1 MEMKNVIRPAIR
13 PISAL
18 IFAIMALG
26 TLGTT
31 GCTAR
36 TILSFQDHP
45 SYPVTALEVFET
57 KSYYV
62 YATHE
67 HQFFSCA
74 DAGDKLVC
82 KRTCGGQ
89 LDVLCPN
96 DVSTSYGGK
105 TNVR

>member
-1 MEMKNVIRPAIR
+1 MEMKSFIRPALHA
-13 PISAL
+13 ISAAAL
-18 IFAIMALG
+18 AAFA
-26 TLGTT
+26 LGTT
-31 GCTAR
+31 GCVSR
-36 TILSFQDHP
+36 TILSFEDHP
-45 SYPVTALEVFET
+45 SYPVTDLEVFET
-57 KSYYV
+57 RSYYV

-89 LDVLCPN
+89 LDVQCPN

>member
-1 MEMKNVIRPAIR
+1 MEMKSLIRPALR
-13 PISAL
+13 AISTAAL
-18 IFAIMALG
+18 AAFA
-26 TLGTT
+26 LGTT
-31 GCTAR
+31 GCVSR
-36 TILSFQDHP
+36 TILSFEDHP
-45 SYPVTALEVFET
+45 SYPVTDLEVFET
-57 KSYYV
+57 RSYYV

-89 LDVLCPN
+89 LDIQCPN

>member
-1 MEMKNVIRPAIR
+1 MVMKNVIFTA
-13 PISAL
+13 
-18 IFAIMALG
+18 IFAIAA
-26 TLGTT
+26 LGTT

-45 SYPVTALEVFET
+45 SYPVTDLEVFET

-67 HQFFSCA
+67 HQFFSCT

-89 LDVLCPN
+89 LDVVCPS

-105 TNVR
+105 SNVR

>member
-1 MEMKNVIRPAIR
+1 MEMKNVIRQAIR
-13 PISAL
+13 AMSAAAL
-18 IFAIMALG
+18 AVTALG
-26 TLGTT
+26 AT
-31 GCTAR
+31 GCVSR
-36 TILSFQDHP
+36 TMLSFQDHP
-45 SYPVTALEVFET
+45 SYPVTDLEVFET
-57 KSYYV
+57 KSYFV

-89 LDVLCPN
+89 LDIQCPS

>member
-1 MEMKNVIRPAIR
+1 MKNVIRPAIR
-13 PISAL
+13 AISAAAL
-18 IFAIMALG
+18 AVTALG
-26 TLGTT
+26 TS
-31 GCTAR
+31 GCVSR
-36 TILSFQDHP
+36 TMLSFEDHP
-45 SYPVTALEVFET
+45 SYPVTDLEVFET
-57 KSYYV
+57 KSYFV

-89 LDVLCPN
+89 LDVQCPN

>member
-1 MEMKNVIRPAIR
+1 MEMKNVIRQAIR
-13 PISAL
+13 AMSAAAL
-18 IFAIMALG
+18 AVTALG
-26 TLGTT
+26 AT
-31 GCTAR
+31 GCVSR
-36 TILSFQDHP
+36 KMLSFEDHP
-45 SYPVTALEVFET
+45 SYPVTDLEVFET
-57 KSYYV
+57 RSYFV

-89 LDVLCPN
+89 LDIQCPN

>member
-13 PISAL
+13 PISAV
-18 IFAIMALG
+18 IFAIMA
-26 TLGTT
+26 LGTT

-74 DAGDKLVC
+74 DTGDKLVC